1 MPFEWE
7 GAEYWV
13 QVYEG
18 GRGLA
23 FHFDK
28 DEHAMES
35 SGVMVNP
42 ILSSVLFLTSAEN
55 NQPPQAP
62 LVLTDQVFDCELG
75 SPTPTDP
82 TTSTL
87 IFPVE
92 NSYCIFDGRL
102 GHGVLD
108 SAVTSRRVTLL
119 VNWWAQ
125 KPLKIQRA
133 PVIPIREMSYAIATQ
148 SESIEIIAEQVEEI
162 QVREADLDDQE
173 ILLVR
178 VLLCSISFCP
188 LVDETANLLINSIY
202 LSFISR

>member
-1 MPFEWE
+1 VPFEWE

-42 ILSSVLFLTSAEN
+42 ILSSVLFLTSADN
-55 NQPPQAP
+55 GQPPQAP

-87 IFPVE
+87 IFPIE

-119 VNWWAQ
+119 VNWWAL
-125 KPLKIQRA
+125 KPLKILRA
-133 PVIPIREMSYAIATQ
+133 PVIQFSETSNAIATQ
-148 SESIEIIAEQVEEI
+148 SESTEIIVQQVHEI
-162 QVREADLDDQE
+162 QVREIDLDDQE

-178 VLLCSISFCP
+178 VLLYSFF
-188 LVDETANLLINSIY
+188 
-202 LSFISR
+202 LSVL